1 MAHVAEWKKKEVE
14 ELANLIK
21 SYPVIALVDVSSMP
35 AYPLSQMRRLIRE
48 NKGLLR
54 VSKNTLIELAIKKA
68 AQELGKP
75 ELEKLINYIE
85 GGAGILVTEMNPFKL
100 YKFLQQNRQPA
111 PAKPGA
117 VAPKDIVIP
126 AGPTPLSPGPL
137 VGQMQAMGIPARIE
151 RGKVTIQ
158 KDTVVLKAGE
168 VITPELA
175 NILNA
180 LGIEPLEVGLDLLA
194 VYEDG
199 IVYTPDVLAIDEEEY
214 INMLQQAYMHAFN
227 LSVNVAYPTKQT
239 IDAIIQKAF
248 LNAKAVAV
256 EAGYITKETAEEIFG
271 RAIRAV
277 LLIAQNLPEDLLDER
292 TKELLN
298 AQAQAAA
305 AVAARPQPEEKKE
318 EKVEEEKEEE
328 ASEEEALAGLSAL
341 FG

>member
-21 SYPVIALVDVSSMP
+21 SYPVVALVDVSSMP

-48 NKGLLR
+48 NNGLLR
-54 VSKNTLIELAIKKA
+54 VSRNTLIELAIKKV

-85 GGAGILVTEMNPFKL
+85 GGAGILVTTMNPFKL

-117 VAPKDIVIP
+117 KVPKDVVIP
-126 AGPTPLSPGPL
+126 AGPTSLAPGPI

-168 VITPELA
+168 EITPELA

-180 LGIEPLEVGLDLLA
+180 LGIQPLEVGLDLLA

-199 IVYTPDVLAIDEEEY
+199 IIYTPDVLAIDESEY
-214 INMLQQAYMHAFN
+214 INMLQKAYMHAFN
-227 LSVNVAYPTKQT
+227 LAVNIAYPTPQT
-239 IDAIIQKAF
+239 IEAIIQKAF

-256 EAGYITKETAEEIFG
+256 EAGYITKETISDIIG
-271 RAIRAV
+271 RAIRAM
-277 LLIAQNLPEDLLDER
+277 LLLAQQLPEDVLDEK
-292 TKELLN
+292 TKELLS
-298 AQAQAAA
+298 AQAQVS
-305 AVAARPQPEEKKE
+305 VAQVEEEKKE
-318 EKVEEEKEEE
+318 EKVEEEKEDEE

>member
-21 SYPVIALVDVSSMP
+21 SYPVVALVDVSSMP

-48 NKGLLR
+48 NEGLLR
-54 VSKNTLIELAIKKA
+54 VSRNTLIELAIKKA

-75 ELEKLINYIE
+75 ELEKLIDYIQ
-85 GGAGILVTEMNPFKL
+85 GGAGILVTKMNPFKL

-117 VAPKDIVIP
+117 KAPKDVVIP
-126 AGPTPLSPGPL
+126 AGPTPLAPGPI

-158 KDTVVLKAGE
+158 KDTTVLKAGE

-180 LGIEPLEVGLDLLA
+180 LGIQPLEVGLDLLA
-194 VYEDG
+194 AYEDG
-199 IVYTPDVLAIDEEEY
+199 IVYTPEVLAIDEQEY

-227 LSVNVAYPTKQT
+227 LAVNVAYPTPET
-239 IDAIIQKAF
+239 IEAILQKAF

-256 EAGYITKETAEEIFG
+256 EAGYITKETINDILG
-271 RAIRAV
+271 RAFRAM
-277 LLIAQNLPEDLLDER
+277 LLLAQQLPEDLLDEK
-292 TKELLN
+292 TKELLS
-298 AQAQAAA
+298 AQAQV
-305 AVAARPQPEEKKE
+305 AVAQQVEEKKE
-318 EKVEEEKEEE
+318 EEKVEEKEEEEEE